1 MKHRKPP
8 ITRELSSHEGLE
20 EREKQQE
27 NHIAKATDHNRA
39 YKSRMLRRT
48 RQTTRKPLCAP
59 DHKRAFKSRRLRR
72 TRNTTRKPHCGKETA
87 KSDYPRSS
95 SWQLRKSF
103 EKRSKSL

>member
-27 NHIAKATDHNRA
+27 NHIAKATDRKRA

-48 RQTTRKPLCAP
+48 RK
-59 DHKRAFKSRRLRR
+59 
-72 TRNTTRKPHCGKETA
+72 TTRKPHCGKETA

-103 EKRSKSL
+103 EKKSKSL

>member
-27 NHIAKATDHNRA
+27 NHIALLLTHKTQKATDRKRA

-48 RQTTRKPLCAP
+48 RK
-59 DHKRAFKSRRLRR
+59 
-72 TRNTTRKPHCGKETA
+72 TTRKPHCGKETA

-103 EKRSKSL
+103 EKKSKSL